1 MRTVTQT
8 DTTTLR
14 QAAARGVAWKI
25 AAELVTQMTRLA
37 LLLILARLL
46 TPADFGVA
54 SIVLAFLMFV
64 PVLADLGLGA
74 SLIQRVH
81 LTEVDRSTVF
91 WASLPLG
98 TSFMLIG
105 IALSWPL
112 ARLFDD
118 ASIQPLFAVFSVSF
132 LLASL
137 SAVPNALLMRDMEF
151 KSLELRVIAGTLC
164 GASAAIALAVSGAG
178 PWAIVGGE
186 IVNRFVSMVM
196 LWLRCRWRP
205 SRAFSW
211 GSLRSL
217 FAFGGTMLGAV
228 LLMQFA
234 QTAQNLMV
242 GRFLGSR
249 ALGRLTVAQT
259 LILLPFSR
267 VAAPIQEVMFPAFSR
282 MQDTPDRILYAWT
295 RINQVVVAI
304 ALPSLAGL
312 FVLAPEF
319 TDVVLS
325 ERWKGTAPVIRALAV
340 CGIAIALQRLAVG
353 VLSAVGFVRSLMF
366 VGLASV
372 VLTVVAVLVGRGF
385 GLTVT
390 AAALAAQSVV
400 IQTMLITI
408 AARSVGGRLVDV
420 LRPLARIAIATAIMT
435 AALVLVV
442 MLLRDAGVGDIVV
455 LVVGS
460 IAGAVVFVPLL
471 VVLEPDLVRFT
482 ASFVR
487 DRRRQQTGDGVAEG
501 PVAGASG
508 PVR

>member
-1 MRTVTQT
+1 
-8 DTTTLR
+8 
-14 QAAARGVAWKI
+14 
-25 AAELVTQMTRLA
+25 
-37 LLLILARLL
+37 
-46 TPADFGVA
+46 
-54 SIVLAFLMFV
+54 
-64 PVLADLGLGA
+64 
-74 SLIQRVH
+74 
-81 LTEVDRSTVF
+81 
-91 WASLPLG
+91 
-98 TSFMLIG
+98 
-105 IALSWPL
+105 
-112 ARLFDD
+112 
-118 ASIQPLFAVFSVSF
+118 
-132 LLASL
+132 
-137 SAVPNALLMRDMEF
+137 
-151 KSLELRVIAGTLC
+151 
-164 GASAAIALAVSGAG
+164 
-178 PWAIVGGE
+178 
-186 IVNRFVSMVM
+186 
-196 LWLRCRWRP
+196 
-205 SRAFSW
+205 
-211 GSLRSL
+211 
-217 FAFGGTMLGAV
+217 
-228 LLMQFA
+228 
-234 QTAQNLMV
+234 
-242 GRFLGSR
+242 
-249 ALGRLTVAQT
+249 
-259 LILLPFSR
+259 
-267 VAAPIQEVMFPAFSR
+267 MFPAFSR